1 MLLAQC
7 QLYLINLSKNK
18 KITTKI
24 FGAALCLGIKVGAAE
39 KVGVHLSFDILS
51 FVVPD
56 AGIVFLKNLIMGPAM
71 ALSRLI
77 ILFGFT
83 IS

>member
-1 MLLAQC
+1 M
-7 QLYLINLSKNK
+7 
-18 KITTKI
+18 KI

-39 KVGVHLSFDILS
+39 TVGVHLSFDILS
-51 FVVPD
+51 FVVTDP
-56 AGIVFLKNLIMGPAM
+56 GIVFLRNLIMGPAM

-83 IS
+83 ISWACILLQNRHN